1 MVTFAALSE
10 PFVIAQLRS
19 EGVDEISAALAAR
32 LSGGNLGRARRMA
45 TAPDGLAFR
54 DVAVRGARAPP
65 DDGAAGALRAAELV
79 TAAAA
84 DYRKGLTA
92 ELDEELAPFLDEKG
106 KPEEAYR
113 GADSPDR
120 DPVRAARQARRARP
134 RRPGAA
140 RRRVRAAR
148 PRGARRRRGPR
159 RPDEPRPAEAGAGD
173 LAVSI
178 AGLAALEQARAD
190 LADDVNLNA
199 RLALERAFLRLAT
212 IGG

>member
-1 MVTFAALSE
+1 M
-10 PFVIAQLRS
+10 
-19 EGVDEISAALAAR
+19 
-32 LSGGNLGRARRMA
+32 
-45 TAPDGLAFR
+45 
-54 DVAVRGARAPP
+54 
-65 DDGAAGALRAAELV
+65 

-84 DYRKGLTA
+84 DYRTGLAA

-113 GADSPDR
+113 GA
-120 DPVRAARQARRARP
+120 VRRIETRFARRAKRAE
-134 RRPGAA
+134 RDHVDRVLLAA
-140 RRRVRAAR
+140 GSVLRDRAAHAV
-148 PRGARRRRGPR
+148 GAD
-159 RPDEPRPAEAGAGD
+159 PDDLMNPDLPAGDGD